1 MTESEKPD
9 WYPMWKELGIDIEKH
24 DQLLAVLPNVF
35 KEVYIDSQKN
45 RPEAMAFWDFVVGD
59 IHGIRVNELKKAK
72 EEGKKVIGTFCLYVP
87 DEIIFALDAIG
98 VGLCGG
104 TNFSNYA
111 SEDILP
117 ANICALIKSA
127 IGFGIGNI
135 CPYYAMTDILIGETT
150 CDGKKKAWEVLN
162 KYKPVY
168 VMETPQCKSRPQARE
183 HFITEIK
190 SLIAKLEEVTGKKLT
205 KENLKTAMEKISKK
219 RAQMRRV
226 YEARK
231 ANPAPI
237 SGKDALLMSQVA
249 FYDDPDREIEM
260 VGNLADELEKRIKVG
275 IGVIDKNAK
284 RIIISGTPMAIPN
297 WKMHHIIESN
307 GAVVVA
313 EETCTGTRYFDSEF
327 SEIKGDTID
336 DLLEILADRYLGIN
350 CACFT
355 PNVDRLNDIKRLV
368 KDYNAD
374 GVVLYTLSFCQ
385 PYDVEAVSF
394 EKILKKEGIP
404 VISITTDYSSEDQSQ
419 LTTRIQAFLE
429 ML

>member
-1 MTESEKPD
+1 
-9 WYPMWKELGIDIEKH
+9 
-24 DQLLAVLPNVF
+24 
-35 KEVYIDSQKN
+35 
-45 RPEAMAFWDFVVGD
+45 
-59 IHGIRVNELKKAK
+59 
-72 EEGKKVIGTFCLYVP
+72 
-87 DEIIFALDAIG
+87 
-98 VGLCGG
+98 
-104 TNFSNYA
+104 
-111 SEDILP
+111 
-117 ANICALIKSA
+117 
-127 IGFGIGNI
+127 
-135 CPYYAMTDILIGETT
+135 
-150 CDGKKKAWEVLN
+150 
-162 KYKPVY
+162 
-168 VMETPQCKSRPQARE
+168 
-183 HFITEIK
+183 
-190 SLIAKLEEVTGKKLT
+190 
-205 KENLKTAMEKISKK
+205 MEKISKK

>member
-9 WYPMWKELGIDIEKH
+9 WYPMWRELCIDIEKH
-24 DQLLAVLPNVF
+24 DQLLTVLPSLF
-35 KEVYIDSQKN
+35 KEIYIDAQKN
-45 RPEAMAFWDFVVGD
+45 RPEAMGFWDFVVGD
-59 IHGIRVNELKKAK
+59 IHGIRVSELKKAK

-104 TNFSNYA
+104 TNFSNFA

-162 KYKPVY
+162 DHKPVY

-190 SLIAKLEEVTGKKLT
+190 ALIIKLEEVTGKKLT
-205 KENLKTAMEKISKK
+205 MENLKAAMEKISKK

-226 YEARK
+226 YKARR
-231 ANPAPI
+231 ADPPPI

-260 VGNLADELEKRIKVG
+260 VGKLADELEQRIREGVG
-275 IGVIDKNAK
+275 IVEKNAK

-327 SEIKGDTID
+327 SEIKGNSID

-355 PNVDRLNDIKRLV
+355 PNHDRLKDIKRIV

-404 VISITTDYSSEDQSQ
+404 VISITTDYSSEDASQ